1 MLDIKKL
8 EIEYVTN
15 RAGEKTAV
23 IVPIDRFEE
32 LIEDIEDLAVAAERR
47 EEPTVTHD
55 QLLTE
60 LKQDGL
66 IFRTYLS
73 DSIQFIPR
81 HLHRFK
87 RQSSCRNS

>member
-23 IVPIDRFEE
+23 IVPIDRFVE
-32 LIEDIEDLAVAAERR
+32 LSEDIEDLAVAAERR

-66 IFRTYLS
+66 I
-73 DSIQFIPR
+73 
-81 HLHRFK
+81 
-87 RQSSCRNS
+87 

>member
-15 RAGEKTAV
+15 LAGEKTAV
-23 IVPIDRFEE
+23 ILPVNRFQD
-32 LIEDIEDLAVAAERR
+32 LIEDIEDLAAVAERR
-47 EEPTVTHD
+47 EEPTITHD

-66 IFRTYLS
+66 I
-73 DSIQFIPR
+73 
-81 HLHRFK
+81 
-87 RQSSCRNS
+87 